1 MPALLAIPRR
11 STFPIQWTPALVK
24 YINSAYDEDGNLYSA
39 DAQALDN
46 LRQQAITSPSLETL
60 FTYYSQLTFVCSR
73 FPLNIGLEFAWLT
86 AFQPTQPPVVHPNL
100 FFEKSC
106 ILFSIGAV
114 YSQLGCTE
122 QRLSS
127 DSIRKAC
134 SYFQQ
139 AAGCF
144 KYIQREI
151 VPDMRVVPMCDVSP
165 AVLGTLIHLMLAQ
178 AQECVWQKAVME
190 HLKHGTIARLAIKVA
205 DFYES
210 VLREMPSC
218 IPEDWQTYTRIKASY
233 FVAVAQ
239 YHKANECISQGRY
252 GEEIGRLRVAEKAN
266 RCALDLIISSFQ
278 LIQHGVMHAG
288 FVNEVRQLEEVI
300 EHDLIRAEKD
310 NDIVYVETVP
320 EEAQLSPILRSDMVK
335 PIIPPDLLEPA
346 YWKKHPEVEIRRPLF
361 QALVPFAVHQAASM
375 YKDKK
380 DQAVAE
386 ITASCAKLSE
396 EATQLMEEFNLP
408 FSMDVMDVTI
418 LPVNLMSCAEEVQHE
433 GGIQSLK
440 DMLEKIQELSKKN
453 VDFIE
458 EGFNVL
464 EDENEQDEILQRQY
478 GSLWARPSSKSL
490 TGPLLSQGARFHDTI
505 QAAQK
510 ADRIVRAKVTNWGK
524 AIELLSRPVSEIKAN
539 LPFTKDDPHYPQLE
553 VLVNQLRDAVEK
565 IQTAKHEHNKISQDA
580 ETLSASDDISE
591 PLLVKADALTGGS
604 PIIKMEPEQFGD
616 VFEAQLAKY
625 APLNTKLQMCVKDHA
640 ENLTHLRDLYE
651 QFSLVAQGSHLA
663 VKREKTVKNLEQAF
677 LKFKE
682 IRTNLVEGIK
692 FYSQYTD
699 TLSKFRDSCTDYAFA
714 RRMEASELARSGA
727 SPADSL
733 FPFSRCSLLIQGR
746 TKETVKMT

>member
-1 MPALLAIPRR
+1 MSKPPQPQSAADMPALLAIPRR
-11 STFPIQWTPALVK
+11 STFPIEWTPALVK
-24 YINSAYDEDGNLYSA
+24 YINTAYDEDGSLYSA
-39 DAQALDN
+39 DAQELDN
-46 LRQQAITSPSLETL
+46 LRQQALVAPCLETL

-73 FPLNIGLEFAWLT
+73 FPLDIGLDFAWLT

-165 AVLGTLIHLMLAQ
+165 EVLGTLIHLMLAQ
-178 AQECVWQKAVME
+178 AQECVWQKAMME

-210 VLREMPSC
+210 VLKDIPSC
-218 IPEDWQTYTRIKASY
+218 IPEEWQTYTRIKASY

-266 RCALDLIISSFQ
+266 RCALDLIVSSFQ
-278 LIQHGVMHAG
+278 LAQNGVMHAG
-288 FVNEVRQLEEVI
+288 VFNEVRQLEEVI

-335 PIIPPDLLEPA
+335 PVIPPDLLEPA
-346 YWKKHPEVEIRRPLF
+346 YWKRHPEVEIRRPLF

-380 DQAVAE
+380 ELVVSE
-386 ITASCAKLSE
+386 ITSQCAKLNE
-396 EATQLMEEFNLP
+396 ESTQLMEEFNLP
-408 FSMDVMDVTI
+408 FATDVMDVTI
-418 LPVNLMSCAEEVQHE
+418 LPINLMACAEEVQHE

-478 GSLWARPSSKSL
+478 GTIWARPTSKSL
-490 TGPLLSQGARFHDTI
+490 TGSLLSQGSRFHDTI

-524 AIELLSRPVSEIKAN
+524 AIELLSRPVSDIKAN
-539 LPFTKDDPHYPQLE
+539 LPFTKDDAHYPQLE
-553 VLVNQLRDAVEK
+553 ALVSQLREVMQK
-565 IQTAKHEHNKISQDA
+565 IQTIKDDYTRIHKEA
-580 ETLSASDDISE
+580 ESLSGSDDISE
-591 PLLVKADALTGGS
+591 PLLTKADALTGGS

-616 VFEAQLAKY
+616 VFEDQIAKY
-625 APLNTKLQMCVKDHA
+625 APLTTQLQSYVKEHA
-640 ENLTHLRDLYE
+640 EELASLRDLYE
-651 QFSLVAQGSHLA
+651 QFALVAQGSNLA

-699 TLSKFRDSCTDYAFA
+699 TLSKFRDSCIDYALA
-714 RRMEASELARSGA
+714 RRMEASELARDA
-727 SPADSL
+727 PK
-733 FPFSRCSLLIQGR
+733 RR
-746 TKETVKMT
+746 